1 MLKSLATGILLLAVF
16 YAALLALLWV
26 RQESMLFLPGIPGR
40 AVVATPA
47 DIGLDYEAL
56 RIATADGETLDA
68 WFVPAA
74 PERAVLLFFHGNAG
88 NISHRLDSLRIFHQL
103 GLSVLMIDYRGYG
116 RSTGRPSEP
125 GTYEDALAAWNHLV
139 ETRGVD
145 PGHIVLFGRS
155 LGGAVATWLAA
166 RHAPRALIV
175 ESTFRSVP
183 DMAAEIYWFL
193 PVRTLARVRYPVER
207 LLGEAD
213 VPVLIVHSR
222 DDEIIPFSHAE
233 ALHAAAGTGGQMLVI
248 DGDHNT
254 GFLQDEARY
263 RAGLDAFLA
272 GLGLPGRP

>member
-1 MLKSLATGILLLAVF
+1 MLKSLATGILLLAVS
-16 YAALLALLWV
+16 YAALLALLWA

-103 GLSVLMIDYRGYG
+103 GLSVLIIDYRGYG

-145 PGHIVLFGRS
+145 PGQIVLFGRS

-213 VPVLIVHSR
+213 APVLIVHSR

-233 ALHAAAGTGGQMLVI
+233 ALHAAAGMRGQMLVVG
-248 DGDHNT
+248 GDHNT